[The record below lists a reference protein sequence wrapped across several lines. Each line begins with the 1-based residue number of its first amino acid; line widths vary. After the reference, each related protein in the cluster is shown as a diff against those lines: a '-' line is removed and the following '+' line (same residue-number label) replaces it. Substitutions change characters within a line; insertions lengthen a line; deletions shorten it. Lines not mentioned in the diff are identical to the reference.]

1 MDLQLQFETKLT
13 LDVINTGALS
23 ADVHTD
29 GSIWIAEQNVRQE
42 YGSKNRLVK
51 RSPDGGILKKIDM
64 DFSPMRVRIDRSDGS
79 IWTTGMRNERDFSG
93 IGDEWPETLDELN
106 ELVKTKTE
114 TFTRKYNSEGNLIF
128 EISEGGYS
136 IELDQSDRSAWIAG
150 KKNIWHYSPNGRNL
164 GSYAGSSD
172 GQKWLEIVPNG

>member
-1 MDLQLQFETKLT
+1 MQFETKLT

-23 ADVHTD
+23 VDVHTD
-29 GSIWIAEQNVRQE
+29 GSIWVSEQNVRQE

-51 RSPDGGILKKIDM
+51 KSPDGGILKKIDL

-106 ELVKTKTE
+106 ELVETKTE
-114 TFTRKYNSEGNLIF
+114 TFTRKYDS
-128 EISEGGYS
+128 
-136 IELDQSDRSAWIAG
+136 
-150 KKNIWHYSPNGRNL
+150 
-164 GSYAGSSD
+164 
-172 GQKWLEIVPNG
+172 